1 MLFHRTL
8 IVALLAAFVLATA
21 ATCTAQVPQKM
32 NYQVMLTNDLDEPLA
47 DQSVSLFFTLY
58 DEPEDGTLLWSELHS
73 SETTNSIG
81 VVSVILGGTSPLSP
95 AVLATPV
102 WMEVA
107 VNGQT
112 LSPRRELVSSPYASQ
127 AGNATTLANV
137 SAEAYVLDDDLS
149 DVGAINSPDNPV
161 DWTMLKN
168 VPACFADGV
177 DHTGS
182 DADGHSLDADDGY
195 PTDVVYVDGNGIV
208 TVGDPAVV
216 YGSPRLQVF
225 GTTDETAGYFKA
237 STGNAFDVGVF
248 ARSDSSSGITG
259 NSKTPGD
266 YYATSPAAVVG
277 VADMNAR
284 AGAFFANGDGD
295 GVYAYSGG
303 AGDALYTYALGTGL
317 SGYFGGGSGVE
328 VELPDANLWPAL
340 QVTNLEASW
349 YGDCL
354 HLDSQPGCRM
364 DSHTLDS
371 HCYHGSAGYFDKDTD
386 DFQYAVQVV
395 SPAYDS
401 PGLYVYGYIYASSLM
416 AREVETSR
424 GKEAVFSLSSPEVEM
439 VSSGKG
445 RLSAGAAR
453 IDFDRTFAESI
464 TGPDDLRI
472 TATPVGAWS
481 ALYVENIDADG
492 FELRSE
498 SGRTDV
504 EFHWTA
510 VGRAEGHE
518 RSPEIII
525 PDHEEE
531 ERLLRLKEE
540 ELRSRRPPRDRPE
553 RPSVVAAENQ

>member
-21 ATCTAQVPQKM
+21 AICTAQIPQKM

-47 DQSVSLFFTLY
+47 DQVVSLFFTIY
-58 DEPEDGTLLWSELHS
+58 DEPGGGTLLWSEPPFDA
-73 SETTNSIG
+73 TTNSIG
-81 VVSVILGGTSPLSP
+81 VVSVILGETSPLAP
-95 AVLATPV
+95 AIFATPV
-102 WMEVA
+102 WMQVA

-112 LSPRRELVSSPYASQ
+112 LLPRRELVSSPSALQ
-127 AGNATTLANV
+127 AGNAATLASV

-149 DVGAINSPDNPV
+149 DVGAINTPDNPV
-161 DWTMLKN
+161 DWTKLKN

-195 PTDVVYVDGNGIV
+195 PTDVVYVHGDGIV
-208 TVGDPAVV
+208 TVGDPVAV
-216 YGSPRLQVF
+216 YGSPKLQVF
-225 GTTDETAGYFKA
+225 GTPDETAAYFKA
-237 STGNAFDVGVF
+237 STGTIFEVGIF
-248 ARSDSSSGITG
+248 ARSDSSSAIIG
-259 NSKTPGD
+259 NSKTTAD
-266 YYATSPAAVVG
+266 YYAASPAAVVG
-277 VADMNAR
+277 VADMDAQ

-295 GVYAYSGG
+295 GVYATSWG
-303 AGDALYTYALGTGL
+303 AGDALYACAWGGGR
-317 SGYFGGGSGVE
+317 SGYFGRGGVE

-354 HLDSQPGCRM
+354 HLDSQPGCRT

-371 HCYHGSAGYFDKDTD
+371 HCYNGQAGYFAKETNDYT
-386 DFQYAVQVV
+386 YAVMVA
-395 SPAYDS
+395 SPDYDK
-401 PGLYVYGYIYASSLM
+401 PGLYVFGYIYATSLM

-472 TATPVGAWS
+472 TATPVGGWS

-531 ERLLRLKEE
+531 ERLLKLKEAE
-540 ELRSRRPPRDRPE
+540 MKSHRPPRDRPE
-553 RPSVVAAENQ
+553 RPGVVAAENQ

>member
-1 MLFHRTL
+1 MMRCAAVLL
-8 IVALLAAFVLATA
+8 ALVALASMAPTA
-21 ATCTAQVPQKM
+21 PAQVPQTM
-32 NYQVMLTNDLDEPLA
+32 NYQVMLTDDADQPLA
-47 DQSVSLFFTLY
+47 DQSVQLVFRIYDVEAGGGSL
-58 DEPEDGTLLWSELHS
+58 WA
-73 SETTNSIG
+73 ETHNVVTNSIG
-81 VVSVILGGTSPLSP
+81 VVSVVLGSTSPLAISFAGP
-95 AVLATPV
+95 LWLQV
-102 WMEVA
+102 EVDGE
-107 VNGQT
+107 V
-112 LSPRRELVSSPYASQ
+112 LSPRRELTSAPYSLSGGSG
-127 AGNATTLANV
+127 AG
-137 SAEAYVLDDDLS
+137 
-149 DVGAINSPDNPV
+149 
-161 DWTMLKN
+161 
-168 VPACFADGV
+168 
-177 DHTGS
+177 
-182 DADGHSLDADDGY
+182 DGHSLDADDGY

-277 VADMNAR
+277 VADMNAG
-284 AGAFFANGDGD
+284 AGAFFANGDGT
-295 GVYAYSGG
+295 GVYASSWG

-328 VELPDANLWPAL
+328 VELPDANRWPAL

-354 HLDSQPGCRM
+354 HLDSQPTVRT

-371 HCYHGSAGYFDKDTD
+371 HCYQGMAAYFDKDTAD
-386 DFQYAVQVV
+386 GEYAVQVV

-424 GKEAVFSLSSPEVEM
+424 GKEAVFSVASPEAELV
-439 VSSGKG
+439 VSGKG